1 MNECIQKRLTIVL
14 SILIAIG
21 IIIIAKKH
29 KEHVLQTKREAI
41 EKEWKKVN
49 DLFIETEKSMKTLK

>member
-1 MNECIQKRLTIVL
+1 MNEGTQKRLTIVL

-21 IIIIAKKH
+21 VIVIAKKH
-29 KEHVLQTKREAI
+29 RDHVLQTKREAI

-49 DLFIETEKSMKTLK
+49 DLFVETKESMEAIK